1 MSSYSNFIDLL
12 KAGLDRAGVQ
22 DGSKLVVAFS
32 GGPDSS
38 ALLAGLAELSDQR
51 RLSLVAVHVNH
62 QIRGNSSDANQ
73 ASAQMIAEN
82 LKVEFVATTVDV
94 PRISAEQKISIES
107 AARTSRYIA
116 LADAVGSHGARG
128 VVTGHTL
135 DDQAETVLQHAAR
148 GAGLRGV
155 SGMRFNSVLNIPNSD
170 IELNVLRP
178 MLDTPRFGCIKYCR
192 HSGIDPV
199 IDESNASRDY
209 TRNRLRL
216 DVLPQLNAAI
226 PEASQSLARL
236 AKNSTDDLS
245 IIEWVVEQNLAYAR
259 IDKHR
264 YSRADLAN
272 LPNSL
277 VGRML
282 IRAYELHV
290 GHVLNLERI
299 HITKM
304 VGLLSGKSG
313 TSIELPNTTEFYV
326 DKDEF
331 GFRFDDDDDC
341 PYPSSIALQKLNVP
355 GATEL
360 GSGVTLQAELIDRP
374 QNLDH
379 KNQHVTYAAP
389 DLLTSNLNLRNRNNG
404 DRFQPLGMNSHVKLQ
419 DFFVDSAVPRR
430 WRNRVPIIDSAKGIV
445 WIAGYR
451 LADWAKVLPKHQTV
465 ARFEL
470 TGSKKRDQQHSAAS
484 HRTCIREVYLPE
496 A

>member
-1 MSSYSNFIDLL
+1 MSTKSKFIDLL
-12 KAGLDRAGVQ
+12 DTGLDRAGVQ

-38 ALLAGLAELSDQR
+38 ALLAGLTELSDKR
-51 RLSLVAVHVNH
+51 RLSLVAAHVNH
-62 QIRGNSSDANQ
+62 QIQANSSDANQ
-73 ASAQMIAEN
+73 ASAQLIANN
-82 LKVEFVATTVDV
+82 LKVEFAATTVDV
-94 PRISAEQKISIES
+94 PRIAAEQKISVES
-107 AARTSRYIA
+107 AARTSRYLA
-116 LADAVGSHGARG
+116 LADVVDSHGAFG

-155 SGMRFNSVLNIPNSD
+155 SGMRFNSVLKIPTSD
-170 IELNVLRP
+170 IELTVLRP
-178 MLDTPRFGCIKYCR
+178 MLDAPRSAGIEYCQY
-192 HSGIDPV
+192 SGINPV

-216 DVLPQLNAAI
+216 DVFPQLNAAI

-236 AKNSTDDLS
+236 AKNSSDDLS
-245 IIEWVVEQNLAYAR
+245 IIEWVVDENLANSR
-259 IDKHR
+259 IDKRR
-264 YSRADLAN
+264 YSRAYLAN

-282 IRAYELHV
+282 MRAYELHV
-290 GHVLNLERI
+290 GHALNLERT
-299 HITKM
+299 HVSKM
-304 VGLLSGKSG
+304 TSLLSGKSG
-313 TSIELPNTTEFYV
+313 TAIELPNATEFYV

-331 GFRFDDDDDC
+331 GFRFDDHDDC
-341 PYPSSIALQKLNVP
+341 PYPSLIALQKLNVP
-355 GATEL
+355 GTTEL
-360 GSGVTLQAELIDRP
+360 ASGVTLQAELIDRP

-379 KNQHVTYAAP
+379 ENQHVTYAAP
-389 DLLTSNLNLRNRNNG
+389 DLFVNDLNLRNRING

-419 DFFVDSAVPRR
+419 DFFVDSAVPER

-451 LADWAKVLPKHQTV
+451 LADWAKVLPEHQTV

-470 TGSKKRDQQHSAAS
+470 TGSKER
-484 HRTCIREVYLPE
+484 
-496 A
+496 